1 MTINQKMN
9 WEPNNVRQKKK
20 LNAKLNYTCIHHAEV
35 LRHPQGLREVFGLG
49 RLAVCSN
56 NYYEDILKDIE
67 CVARSLYYLGR
78 GLDSYHDDDDSATL
92 RRLELELYED

>member
-1 MTINQKMN
+1 MRFASSQKSARKQN
-9 WEPNNVRQKKK
+9 RLTEN
-20 LNAKLNYTCIHHAEV
+20 LCCSHHAEV